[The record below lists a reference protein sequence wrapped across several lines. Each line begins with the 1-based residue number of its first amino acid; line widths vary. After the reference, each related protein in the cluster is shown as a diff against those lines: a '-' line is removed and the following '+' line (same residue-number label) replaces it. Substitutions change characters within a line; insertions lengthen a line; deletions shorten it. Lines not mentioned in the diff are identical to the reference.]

1 MIKFLFKGLLRDRS
15 RSLFPILTVFL
26 GVLLTVVF
34 YGWIQGALT
43 NMVDASARFG
53 TGHVKVMS
61 RAYAK
66 EVDQIPNDLAL
77 IRVEKLTQDLRQQYP
92 GLIWVSR
99 IKFGGLLDIPDEL
112 GETRDQGPVAG
123 MAVDL
128 FSAETREWDILNL
141 EGALVR
147 GRLPEKRGE
156 ILIGEKYAQQ
166 LNVEPGETATIIS
179 STMYGSM
186 AMANFYVAGTIRFGV
201 TALDRGAMIA
211 DISDIRE
218 ALNMEDAA
226 GEILGLFNDFVYN
239 DERAE
244 EIKAGFN
251 ANYAKD
257 NDEFLPVMDTLP
269 GQSGMADYLKM
280 VGSMSVTVLAIYIIA
295 MSIVLW
301 NAGLMGSLRR
311 YGEIGVRLAMGESK
325 GHLYRSL
332 ISESLIV
339 GFIGS
344 VLGTAVGLAI
354 TYFLQEKGINIS
366 GMMKNASI
374 LFSDIM
380 RARITPASFFIGFIP
395 GMMATFLGTSIS
407 GIGVYKRK
415 TSNLMKELDA

>member
-1 MIKFLFKGLLRDRS
+1 MIKVLFKGLLRDRS

-26 GVLLTVVF
+26 GVMLTVVF

-43 NMVDASARFG
+43 NMIDANARFS
-53 TGHVKVMS
+53 TGHVKIMS

-66 EVDQIPNDLAL
+66 EVDQIPNDLAF
-77 IRVEKLTQDLRQQYP
+77 IGVENLTQDLRQQFP
-92 GLIWVSR
+92 ELIWVSR

-112 GETRDQGPVAG
+112 GETRDQGPVSG

-128 FSAETREWDILNL
+128 FSAETQEWEILNL
-141 EGALVR
+141 ADSLVR
-147 GRLPEKRGE
+147 GRLPEKKRE
-156 ILIGEKYAQQ
+156 ILIGEKFAHQ
-166 LNVEPGETATIIS
+166 LNVEPGETATLIS

-211 DISDIRE
+211 DINDIRA
-218 ALNMEDAA
+218 ALDMEDAS
-226 GEILGLFNDFVYN
+226 GEVLGLFNDFVYR

-251 ANYAKD
+251 AVYSKD

-269 GQSGMADYLKM
+269 SQSGMADYLEM
-280 VGSMSVTVLAIYIIA
+280 VGTMSITILAIYIIA

-311 YGEIGVRLAMGESK
+311 YGEIGVRLAMGETK

-332 ISESLIV
+332 ISESLMV

-354 TYFLQEKGINIS
+354 TYFLQEIGINIS

-374 LFSDIM
+374 LFSDVM
-380 RARITPASFFIGFIP
+380 RARITPASFFIGFLP

-415 TSNLMKELDA
+415 TANLMKELEA

>member
-43 NMVDASARFG
+43 NMIDASARFG

-77 IRVEKLTQDLRQQYP
+77 IGVEKLTQDLRQQYP
-92 GLIWVSR
+92 ELIWVSR

-128 FSAETREWDILNL
+128 FSDNTREWEILNL
-141 EGALVR
+141 EDALVR

-156 ILIGEKYAQQ
+156 ILIYAHQ

-211 DISDIRE
+211 DISDIQA

-280 VGSMSVTVLAIYIIA
+280 VGSMSVTVLAI
-295 MSIVLW
+295 L
-301 NAGLMGSLRR
+301 
-311 YGEIGVRLAMGESK
+311 
-325 GHLYRSL
+325 
-332 ISESLIV
+332 
-339 GFIGS
+339 
-344 VLGTAVGLAI
+344 
-354 TYFLQEKGINIS
+354 
-366 GMMKNASI
+366 
-374 LFSDIM
+374 
-380 RARITPASFFIGFIP
+380 SF
-395 GMMATFLGTSIS
+395 A
-407 GIGVYKRK
+407 
-415 TSNLMKELDA
+415 DQ

>member
-1 MIKFLFKGLLRDRS
+1 
-15 RSLFPILTVFL
+15 
-26 GVLLTVVF
+26 
-34 YGWIQGALT
+34 
-43 NMVDASARFG
+43 
-53 TGHVKVMS
+53 
-61 RAYAK
+61 
-66 EVDQIPNDLAL
+66 
-77 IRVEKLTQDLRQQYP
+77 
-92 GLIWVSR
+92 
-99 IKFGGLLDIPDEL
+99 
-112 GETRDQGPVAG
+112 
-123 MAVDL
+123 
-128 FSAETREWDILNL
+128 
-141 EGALVR
+141 
-147 GRLPEKRGE
+147 
-156 ILIGEKYAQQ
+156 
-166 LNVEPGETATIIS
+166 
-179 STMYGSM
+179 MYGSM

-211 DISDIRE
+211 DISDIRV

-244 EIKAGFN
+244 EIKTAFN
-251 ANYAKD
+251 AAYAKD

-269 GQSGMADYLKM
+269 GQSGMADYLNM

-380 RARITPASFFIGFIP
+380 RARITPTSFFIGFIP

-415 TSNLMKELDA
+415 TSNLMKELEA

>member
-34 YGWIQGALT
+34 YGWIQGAMT
-43 NMVDASARFG
+43 NMIDANARFS
-53 TGHVKVMS
+53 TGHVKIMS

-66 EVDQIPNDLAL
+66 EVDQIPNDLAF
-77 IRVEKLTQDLRQQYP
+77 IGVEKLTQDLRKKYP
-92 GLIWVSR
+92 DLIWVSR
-99 IKFGGLLDIPDEL
+99 IKFGGLLDIPDKL
-112 GETRDQGPVAG
+112 GETRDQGPVSG

-128 FSAETREWDILNL
+128 FSSETREWEILNL
-141 EGALVR
+141 SDALVR

-156 ILIGEKYAQQ
+156 ILIGEKMARQ
-166 LNVEPGETATIIS
+166 LNVKPGETATLIG

-186 AMANFYVAGTIRFGV
+186 AMANFTVAGTIRFGI

-211 DISDIRE
+211 DISDIRA
-218 ALNMEDAA
+218 ALNMEDAS
-226 GEILGLFNDFVYN
+226 GEILGLFNDFVYR
-239 DERAE
+239 DEQAE
-244 EIKAGFN
+244 EIKAAFN
-251 ANYAKD
+251 AGYAKD

-269 GQSGMADYLKM
+269 NQSGMADYLEM
-280 VGSMSVTVLAIYIIA
+280 VGTMSVTVLAIYIIA

-301 NAGLMGSLRR
+301 NASLMGSLRR
-311 YGEIGVRLAMGESK
+311 YGEIGVRLAMGETK

-332 ISESLIV
+332 ISESLMV

-344 VLGTAVGLAI
+344 ALGTAVGLAI

-374 LFSDIM
+374 LFSDVM
-380 RARITPASFFIGFIP
+380 RARITPACFFIGFLP
-395 GMMATFLGTSIS
+395 GLVATFLGASIS
-407 GIGVYKRK
+407 GIGIYKRK
-415 TSNLMKELDA
+415 TSHLMKELEA